1 MKIYRVFLMMV
12 AATTLALVGCKKG
25 GSVDTSNMEKSFAS
39 ADAAAKSSAEKA
51 VTAIKSA
58 DYAGALAELK
68 TLGEKA
74 KLTPEQQQAIK
85 EVMAQLQ
92 QLVADTASKAAGDAS
107 KAVGDLQKSLKK

>member
-12 AATTLALVGCKKG
+12 AAATLAVVGCKKG

-51 VTAIKSA
+51 VTAIKSV
-58 DYAGALAELK
+58 DYVGAFVELK
-68 TLGEKA
+68 ILGEKA
-74 KLTPEQQQAIK
+74 KLILEQQQAIK
-85 EVMAQLQ
+85 DVMARLQ

-107 KAVGDLQKSLKK
+107 KAAGDLQKSLKK